1 MCIRDSNKGGQVLFL
16 LPEISI
22 TSQMVTRFNNFFSN
36 AVQVYHSKFNLNE
49 RTEIW
54 KNVYQGNDNAKVI
67 IGARSSLF
75 LPFKK
80 LDLIIVDEEHETS
93 YKQFDPA
100 PRYHA
105 RDSAIYLSSI
115 LGSKVILG
123 SATPSLES
131 LINVKKKKY
140 GIVYLNER
148 YGGVK
153 LPKIKV
159 VDLRDSHKRKL
170 IKGDFSQD
178 LISSISNTLD
188 QGKQIILF
196 QNRRGYAP
204 VLECLTCGHMPS
216 CIQCDVTLTHHINSG
231 KLQCHYCG
239 YSIPIPKVC
248 SSCSSTKLSTKGS
261 GTQQI
266 EKQLEEFFPNVPI
279 GRIDSDT
286 TR

>member
-1 MCIRDSNKGGQVLFL
+1 MS
-16 LPEISI
+16 
-22 TSQMVTRFNNFFSN
+22 
-36 AVQVYHSKFNLNE
+36 
-49 RTEIW
+49 
-54 KNVYQGNDNAKVI
+54 
-67 IGARSSLF
+67 
-75 LPFKK
+75 
-80 LDLIIVDEEHETS
+80 
-93 YKQFDPA
+93 
-100 PRYHA
+100 
-105 RDSAIYLSSI
+105 
-115 LGSKVILG
+115 
-123 SATPSLES
+123 
-131 LINVKKKKY
+131 
-140 GIVYLNER
+140 ER

-239 YSIPIPKVC
+239 YSIPIPKAC
-248 SSCSSTKLSTKGS
+248 CSCSSTKLSTKGS

-266 EKQLEEFFPNVPI
+266 EKQLEEFFPNVTI
-279 GRIDSDT
+279 GRMDWDT
-286 TR
+286 TRGKNDFDRIIELFSQQKIKILVGTQMIIKGLDFKNVHLVGVLNADHLINFPDLRFISNISVFPFLAILKIIFLPSGENLGAKVIPGKSPRTFWKPVLRSSKKTLGAPL